1 MEAKVFYGYLK
12 KIVEVVVI
20 FCSAAM
26 AFILIIQVFLRYVLK
41 ASVPFSEDLARYLM
55 VWVVFLAAGLAL
67 KEDAHISIR
76 ILVDRFRGRTRLW
89 LNLGAQIL
97 LLIFLVLVLIET
109 IALLPYQR
117 LQIILSMGISI
128 LWFYLA
134 IPVGCSIMILFLLP
148 KMHDKVK
155 KISGKINHEKTDE
168 AVSTRGEKP

>member
-1 MEAKVFYGYLK
+1 MFYRYLK
-12 KIVEVVVI
+12 KSVEVVVI

-41 ASVPFSEDLARYLM
+41 ASIPFSEELARYLM

-76 ILVDRFRGRTRLW
+76 ILVDKLPGRTRSCV
-89 LNLGAQIL
+89 NLGAQIL
-97 LLIFLVLVLIET
+97 LLVFLVLLLIET
-109 IALLPYQR
+109 VAVLPYQR

-128 LWFYLA
+128 FWFYLA

-148 KMHDKVK
+148 KMHQKLK
-155 KISGKINHEKTDE
+155 KISGKINCEKNDE
-168 AVSTRGEKP
+168 TASARGGRL